1 MRSVWMA
8 ALVLAL
14 GAPVAQAQ
22 TPKPA
27 KKPEP
32 AAKAPPAAATPPAA
46 PASEDEKTLYAL
58 GVSLGRDLSGFALTA
73 EELQILQRGLADSI
87 AGTAPEIDPKEYGP
101 KIQALAKSRQ
111 AQADTATL
119 ERAARE
125 PGAVKLPSGVIYR
138 ETQAGTGKSPRAADT
153 VKVHYEGRLTNGTVF
168 DSSAR
173 RGIPVEFPLNGV
185 IPCWT
190 QGVAKMKVGGK
201 ARLTCPGNTAY
212 GERPPPGSRI
222 PPNAVLVFD
231 VELVDIPGDTFRAP

>member
-1 MRSVWMA
+1 MRSMWMA

-22 TPKPA
+22 SPKA
-27 KKPEP
+27 STKSEP
-32 AAKAPPAAATPPAA
+32 AARTPPAA
-46 PASEDEKTLYAL
+46 PPELASEDAKTIYAL
-58 GVSLGRDLSGFALTA
+58 GVSVGRDLSGFALTP
-73 EELQILQRGLADSI
+73 EEVKILQRGIADSI
-87 AGTAPEIDPKEYGP
+87 AGTAPEVDAKEYGP
-101 KIQALAKSRQ
+101 KLQALAKSRQ
-111 AQADTATL
+111 AQANTAAL
-119 ERAARE
+119 ERNAKE

-138 ETQAGTGKSPRAADT
+138 ETQAGTGKSPRATDT
-153 VKVHYEGRLTNGTVF
+153 VKVHYEGRLVDGTVF

-201 ARLTCPGNTAY
+201 AKLTCPGNTAY

-231 VELVDIPGDTFRAP
+231 VELVDIPGDTSKAP